1 MKLNSIWLLVARI
14 VCYFALVC
22 TILYMG
28 YTSPYNPHPESAAD
42 IRQWVLGFGALAPLI
57 YLVVYT
63 IRPVLFFPTLL
74 LNLSAGILFGPALGI
89 VMVLVGGLGC
99 ATFCYLLGR
108 YGGGHWLLS
117 TFGGKWGDKLTRY
130 LVGEGSFTKMLWLR
144 TVPIFPYDPI
154 SIIAGSVKLPYRI
167 FSLGTLIGMLPGAIA
182 YNLLSDSFGTPKFY
196 AAIGITIIAFGVPL
210 LLWQRQGGAGMFN
223 IQLPR
228 MFHWKEKKEDD
239 AE

>member
-1 MKLNSIWLLVARI
+1 MDKKRIWLLVARI
-14 VCYFALVC
+14 VCYVALVS

-28 YTSPYNPHPESAAD
+28 YTSPYNPHPQSAAD

-57 YLVVYT
+57 YIVVYT
-63 IRPVLFFPTLL
+63 IRPILFFPTLL

-99 ATFCYLLGR
+99 ATFCYILGR
-108 YGGGHWLLS
+108 YGGGYWLLS
-117 TFGGKWGDKLTRY
+117 TFGGKWGDKLTNY

-154 SIIAGSVKLPYRI
+154 SIIAGSVKLSYRI
-167 FSLGTLIGMLPGAIA
+167 FAFGTLLGMLPGAIA
-182 YNLLSDSFGTPKFY
+182 YNLLSDSFGTPQFY
-196 AAIGITIIAFGVPL
+196 AAIGITIAAFGIPL
-210 LLWQRQGGAGMFN
+210 ILWQRQGGAKLFN
-223 IQLPR
+223 INMPNI
-228 MFHWKEKKEDD
+228 FHSKGSQEDD